1 MSKETLYKQLADGTF
16 VPINDPYATDGLTQG
31 CWLVRVE
38 PGSTSIRHC
47 IEPSHAS
54 VDFAFWMMADK
65 ISNII
70 AEASEARVKSKPLTK
85 KEEKALKAFY
95 AALGEEKLLYFEY
108 PSIQDIAEK
117 ITNTVRN
124 CNRA

>member
-1 MSKETLYKQLADGTF
+1 MSKEILYKQLPDGTF
-16 VPINDPYATDGLTQG
+16 VPTNDPYATDGLSQG

-38 PGSTSIRHC
+38 PGCTSIRHC

-65 ISNII
+65 IANII

-95 AALGEEKLLYFEY
+95 DVLGEEKLLYFEY
-108 PSIQDIAEK
+108 PSIQNIAEK
-117 ITNTVRN
+117 ITDTVRK
-124 CNRA
+124 CNRR